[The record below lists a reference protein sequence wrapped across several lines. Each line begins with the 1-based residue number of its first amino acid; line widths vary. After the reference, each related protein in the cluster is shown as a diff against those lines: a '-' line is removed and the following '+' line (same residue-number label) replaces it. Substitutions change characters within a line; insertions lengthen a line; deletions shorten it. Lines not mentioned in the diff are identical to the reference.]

1 MNNIKVFYEG
11 AGLLLCKQVADDLN
25 LSQGYQVKSLEE
37 FREILKLNALMGIA
51 DCVTKEAII
60 KFTEVKDGK

>member
-1 MNNIKVFYEG
+1 MNDITVFYKGERIF
-11 AGLLLCKQVADDLN
+11 LCKQVADDLN
-25 LSQGYQVKSLEE
+25 LSQGYQVKSVEE
-37 FREILKLNALMGIA
+37 LRGILRQNALMGIA